1 MLGLSTAHLISITP
15 AAIFAAIQTPW
26 TNGTMTSPTQDAG
39 EWLNLVHKYQIVTL
53 FPYVLHELWSLEYA
67 WKGLENL
74 MHNFG
79 LPEVLQVDR
88 YYQLKSAYDNTN
100 WKAKTP
106 VDSVV
111 FTTLSDA
118 ADDALGSLQTGNFL
132 TTCEGRCNLRVAK
145 KLCWQAA
152 QTRGHISKLMKGFA
166 RICREGPENEPE
178 PKKSPLD
185 RYTEKEL
192 GKVCQG
198 CREVLA
204 SQCEHVATKVDSHF
218 QEVMVEHYATSL

>member
-1 MLGLSTAHLISITP
+1 MISSVRHGSATAALNSFFDPKPLGAFFLFLRCCYDGSDPCRAGIAVIYFSFPRVFRKMENIGCLYYSSFFRNSSKLDPISDPEKDPEDNFVSTISIDSSSL
-15 AAIFAAIQTPW
+15 A
-26 TNGTMTSPTQDAG
+26 
-39 EWLNLVHKYQIVTL
+39 TL
-53 FPYVLHELWSLEYA
+53 RSQ
-67 WKGLENL
+67 
-74 MHNFG
+74 FG
-79 LPEVLQVDR
+79 
-88 YYQLKSAYDNTN
+88 
-100 WKAKTP
+100 
-106 VDSVV
+106 
-111 FTTLSDA
+111 TLSDA

-152 QTRGHISKLMKGFA
+152 QTRGYISKLMKGFA
-166 RICREGPENEPE
+166 RICREGPKNKPE

-204 SQCEHVATKVDSHF
+204 SQCEHVATKVDSRF